1 MKCRLFFGF
10 LLVILLGGCIAKE
23 VMLYTIPKGLLVNAL
38 KETLRFLFPIKLP
51 FQANSFSFKQFIH

>member
-38 KETLRFLFPIKLP
+38 KETLRFL
-51 FQANSFSFKQFIH
+51 SY